1 MKVAFELESSIC
13 VSSWGFCSSE
23 GLLSHRGFSWDM
35 DAKRNRIAIAFDIGF
50 KRRLTLQAHTYEN
63 QLIFRV

>member
-1 MKVAFELESSIC
+1 MSAVGAFAVLRD
-13 VSSWGFCSSE
+13 F
-23 GLLSHRGFSWDM
+23 LSHGVFSWAM

-50 KRRLTLQAHTYEN
+50 KRRLTLQVHAYEN